1 MSKPTISE
9 VLSMSLSDRIR
20 LAQALWDSLSEC
32 PENLPLTEADRL
44 ELDRRLDAYYR
55 DPAGGSP
62 WEDVKERIRQRAR
75 G

>member
-9 VLSMSLSDRIR
+9 VLSLSLPDRIR
-20 LAQALWDSLSEC
+20 LAQALWDSISEF
-32 PENLPLTEADRL
+32 PENLPLTEADRV
-44 ELDRRLDAYYR
+44 ELARRLDAYYR
-55 DPAGGSP
+55 DPACGSP